1 MQLNDII
8 NSKKEPVQ
16 IVNGYRL
23 YFLRESNLY
32 TQLDEVKKLATF
44 HKGGVIHF
52 STDVNIGGE
61 ESGFLSSLENW
72 MKQKIQTF
80 RNVRDVKGKVTR
92 AIRRAREGEVGFTI
106 QKNLVGRY
114 ISPTGEIFDES
125 SLSLIV
131 ANLTSRELAK
141 VATEV
146 AKAFRQESVLVD
158 DRNPKGEMYLAAA
171 AE

>member
-52 STDVNIGGE
+52 STDVNVGGE
-61 ESGFLSSLENW
+61 EGGFLSSLENW
-72 MKQKIQTF
+72 MKRKVQTF

-92 AIRRAREGEVGFTI
+92 AISRAREGEVGFTI

-125 SLSLIV
+125 SLSLII

-158 DRNPKGEMYLAAA
+158 DRNPSGEMYLAAA